1 MVHKAKPAS
10 RYSWK
15 GVQLRSPLGTVLS
28 EKHSRTWYDKLKR
41 TRDKVDRLLRVE
53 LVHACERSNQVSWR
67 LSASTCLRKFVNATK
82 KVFIRWFSTDIR
94 TRVCV
99 CIYIYIYYI
108 VFRYMCCIFF
118 RARVSY
124 LSLSVSRRM
133 LWKIAP
139 TIRNMLCV
147 VRRIR
152 HSVKIC
158 KWQVSSREF
167 SKKKTRSSTNLKSKV
182 GIKTEYIDKSDTV
195 WNCDSRNVV
204 VQWIKFHA
212 IVSVC
217 SKFSRGGANNLKSKI
232 LTDVTFH
239 LSRKIHVQ
247 VYVYIYSRTS
257 NNLR

>member
-1 MVHKAKPAS
+1 
-10 RYSWK
+10 
-15 GVQLRSPLGTVLS
+15 
-28 EKHSRTWYDKLKR
+28 
-41 TRDKVDRLLRVE
+41 
-53 LVHACERSNQVSWR
+53 
-67 LSASTCLRKFVNATK
+67 
-82 KVFIRWFSTDIR
+82 
-94 TRVCV
+94 
-99 CIYIYIYYI
+99 
-108 VFRYMCCIFF
+108 MCCIFF

-247 VYVYIYSRTS
+247 VYVYIYIVERLTIYDRYIRNRGEKNSYPSWNSRIS
-257 NNLR
+257 KLSLFRKISFLRSRKITNVGTRGPVSLFLCVCMCVCVCVCVFDNPSQLDTR